1 MSFIS
6 KQGQVSI
13 RSNLAEDRQVSY
25 WSVITAYGLAAAEG
39 IKLREEHFKVI
50 KLLRA
55 KYQYSRPP
63 EDAKKKIF
71 NHLEVSFAAQ
81 GGRDFLYKLFP
92 KDPVKQSM
100 RIAGLSNGG

>member
-6 KQGQVSI
+6 KKGQVSI
-13 RSNLAEDRQVSY
+13 QSNLAEERQVSY

-55 KYQYSRPP
+55 KYQHSRPL
-63 EDAKKKIF
+63 DTKKKIF

-92 KDPVKQSM
+92 RDPVKQSM